1 MICYTKK
8 KLHFEF
14 SGYTTSWIY
23 IAKLSMDKS
32 AILTQ
37 IQREYALGLNYV
49 RPVRI
54 RYRDRIM
61 KWNPQATKS
70 AKIININMIGN
81 YIDTLI
87 ASFFTNGVKCKF
99 VSRTGWIWEE
109 EAQNLNA
116 VAEFDEREWA
126 TQQLKYQVEQDSLF
140 FGVGILNKTGFDHTT
155 KTNTWRAINPLS
167 WIPDPLPTQT
177 GQFDWKNY
185 RFHGFCML
193 TNIHDIKGLYDK
205 DAIDRWFAKQYNTED
220 ELTREAYSNKAGTW
234 PIIVDEI
241 EDNFALDIYTHY
253 TIIDWKK
260 WKFVTSPDM
269 SEIFYSEK
277 LQPVTKEEKLDETL
291 IPRPVLLNY
300 YDPVRWNPFGTSI
313 CDKVEDKQN
322 AKSILANLS
331 LMKAKREALGWDFL
345 VNSRL
350 IKNKEELQKKTF
362 DQRYLFIDENEIGT
376 QPIQNAMYELPQ
388 SQIKTDV
395 WNMMSRLENEAKY
408 DSKIDSLQQW
418 IMPDKS
424 MTKAEAQQ
432 LQANANMQLS
442 IKNTIKQRFYREYY
456 FQRWRWYL
464 ENFKD
469 GEEKR
474 VLLNTDFEWTGTS
487 LSKDEFV
494 TKQMPYILVG
504 ATEDINAINEK
515 DKNTLMVLY
524 PIITNDPEVKPVNK
538 AIFKRLYLR
547 STGLKP
553 NTVNSIFSY
562 TAQERI
568 AKSYVDMVNL
578 GVEPKSLFKRT
589 DLDYY
594 TMWLY
599 MQKAENWELK
609 DKILDKLNNLL
620 LEMWEA
626 QPIAMNNEM
635 ANSAA
640 NIMMSQWQPSK
651 EELITRDKVNLDP
664 NMM

>member
-1 MICYTKK
+1 
-8 KLHFEF
+8 
-14 SGYTTSWIY
+14 
-23 IAKLSMDKS
+23 MDKS

-61 KWNPQATKS
+61 KWNPQSKNWG
-70 AKIININMIGN
+70 KIININMVAN

-99 VSRTGWIWEE
+99 ISRNWWIGEE
-109 EAQNLNA
+109 EAANLNS
-116 VAEFDEREWA
+116 VAEFDEREWS

-140 FGVGILNKTGFDHTT
+140 FGVGILNKTWFD
-155 KTNTWRAINPLS
+155 KDQLVNTWRAINPLS

-177 GQFDWKNY
+177 WQFDGKNY

-193 TNIHDIKGLYDK
+193 TNVHDIKNLYDK
-205 DAIDRWFAKQYNTED
+205 NALNRWFAKQYNME
-220 ELTREAYSNKAGTW
+220 ENLNRLAYQNKAWTW
-234 PIIVDEI
+234 PIMVDEI

-253 TIIDWKK
+253 TIVDGKK
-260 WKFVTSPDM
+260 RKFVTSPDI
-269 SEIFYSEK
+269 SEIFYQEELK
-277 LQPVTKEEKLDETL
+277 PVTKEEKLNPL
-291 IPRPVLLNY
+291 LVPWPIMLNY
-300 YDPVRWNPFGTSI
+300 YDPVRGNPFGTSI

-331 LMKAKREALGWDFL
+331 LMKAKREATWGDFL

-350 IKNKEELQKKTF
+350 IKNKEELQKKSF
-362 DQRYLFIDENEIGT
+362 DVRYLFIDENEIGT

-395 WNMMSRLENEAKY
+395 WNMMSWLDNESKY
-408 DSKIDSLQQW
+408 DSKVDSLQQW

-432 LQANANMQLS
+432 IQANANMQLS
-442 IKNTIKQRFYREYY
+442 VKNTIKQWFYRDYY

-464 ENFKD
+464 ENFPEWK
-469 GEEKR
+469 EKR
-474 VLLNTDFEWTGTS
+474 VLLNPDFEWTWKS
-487 LSKDEFV
+487 LEKDQFI
-494 TKQMPYILVG
+494 TKQMPYIMVG

-515 DKNTLMVLY
+515 DKNTLSLLY
-524 PIITNDPEVKPVNK
+524 PIITNDPEIKPVNK

-553 NTVNSIFSY
+553 NTINSIFDYSP
-562 TAQERI
+562 QERI
-568 AKSYVDMVNL
+568 AMWYLAMVNL
-578 GVEPKSLFKRT
+578 GEEPKSLFKRT
-589 DLDYY
+589 DIDFY
-594 TMWLY
+594 TVRLY
-599 MQKAENWELK
+599 MQKAEESDLK
-609 DKILDKLNNLL
+609 NKILQKLQGLL
-620 LEMWEA
+620 LELWES
-626 QPIAMNNEM
+626 PTMPSMGNEM

-640 NIMMSQWQPSK
+640 NMMMAQWMPSK
-651 EELITRDKVNLDP
+651 DELITRDTVNL
-664 NMM
+664 NSNIA

>member
-1 MICYTKK
+1 MNK
-8 KLHFEF
+8 
-14 SGYTTSWIY
+14 
-23 IAKLSMDKS
+23 DRV
-32 AILTQ
+32 LTQ

-49 RPVRI
+49 RPARI

-61 KWNPQATKS
+61 KWNPQAKNWG
-70 AKIININMIGN
+70 KIININMVGN

-87 ASFFTNGVKCKF
+87 ASFFTNWPKCKF
-99 VSRTGWIWEE
+99 ISRNGWIGEE
-109 EAQNLNA
+109 EAQNLNS

-126 TQQLKYQVEQDSLF
+126 TQQIKYQVEQDSLF
-140 FGVGILNKTGFDHTT
+140 FGVGILNKTWFD
-155 KTNTWRAINPLS
+155 KNQLVNTWRAINPLS

-177 GQFDWKNY
+177 WQFDWKNY

-193 TNIHDIKGLYDK
+193 TNIHDIKHIYDK
-205 DAIDRWFAKQYNTED
+205 DAINRWFAKQYNMED
-220 ELTREAYSNKAGTW
+220 ELTREAYSNKAWTW

-253 TIIDWKK
+253 TIVDGRK
-260 WKFVTSPDM
+260 WKFVCSPDIT
-269 SEIFYSEK
+269 EIFYQEELK
-277 LQPVTKEEKLDETL
+277 PVTKEEKLDPTL
-291 IPRPVLLNY
+291 IPRPILLNY

-331 LMKAKREALGWDFL
+331 LMKAKREATGGDFL

-395 WNMMSRLENEAKY
+395 WNMMSWLENEAKY

-418 IMPDKS
+418 LLPDKS

-442 IKNTIKQRFYREYY
+442 IKNTIKQRFYRDYY

-464 ENFKD
+464 ENFPEWSK
-469 GEEKR
+469 KR
-474 VLLNTDFEWTGTS
+474 VLLNPDFEWTGKE
-487 LSKDEFV
+487 LEKDQFL
-494 TKQMPYILVG
+494 TKQMPYIMVG

-515 DKNTLMVLY
+515 DKNNLMALY
-524 PIITNDPEVKPVNK
+524 PIITNDPEIKPVNK
-538 AIFKRLYLR
+538 SIFKRLYLR
-547 STGLKP
+547 ATWLKP
-553 NTVNSIFSY
+553 NTVNSIFDY
-562 TAQERI
+562 TPQERI
-568 AKSYVDMVNL
+568 AMDYLAMVNL
-578 GVEPKSLFKRT
+578 GEEPKSLFKRT
-589 DLDYY
+589 DVDFY
-594 TMWLY
+594 TVRLY
-599 MQKAENWELK
+599 MQKAEDSDLK
-609 DKILDKLNNLL
+609 EKILQKLQGLL
-620 LEMWEA
+620 LELGEWMP
-626 QPIAMNNEM
+626 QVSMNNEM

-640 NIMMSQWQPSK
+640 NIMMAQATPQK
-651 EELITRDKVNLDP
+651 DELITRDTVNLTS
-664 NMM
+664 NIA

>member
-1 MICYTKK
+1 
-8 KLHFEF
+8 
-14 SGYTTSWIY
+14 
-23 IAKLSMDKS
+23 MDKS
-32 AILTQ
+32 AVLVQ

-49 RPVRI
+49 RPMRI

-61 KWNPQATKS
+61 KRNPQAKNGG
-70 AKIININMIGN
+70 KIININMVWN

-99 VSRTGWIWEE
+99 ISRNWWIGEE

-126 TQQLKYQVEQDSLF
+126 MQQLKYQIEQDSLF
-140 FGVGILNKTGFDHTT
+140 FGVGILNKTGFDENTLC
-155 KTNTWRAINPLS
+155 NTWRAINPLS

-177 GQFDWKNY
+177 GQFDGRNY

-193 TNIHDIKGLYDK
+193 TNIHDIKHIYDK
-205 DAIDRWFAKQYNTED
+205 DAINRWFSKQYNMED

-234 PIIVDEI
+234 PILVDEI

-253 TIIDWKK
+253 TIVDGRK
-260 WKFVTSPDM
+260 WKFVCSPDM
-269 SEIFYSEK
+269 SEIFYQEELK
-277 LQPVTKEEKLDETL
+277 PVTKEEKLDPTL
-291 IPRPVLLNY
+291 IPRPIMLNY
-300 YDPVRWNPFGTSI
+300 YDPVRGNPFGTSI

-331 LMKAKREALGWDFL
+331 LMKAKREATGWDFL

-432 LQANANMQLS
+432 IQANANMQLS
-442 IKNTIKQRFYREYY
+442 VKNTIKQWFYREYY

-464 ENFKD
+464 ENFPESK
-469 GEEKR
+469 KKW
-474 VLLNTDFEWTGTS
+474 VLLNADFEWTGTT
-487 LSKDEFV
+487 LEKDQFV
-494 TKQMPYILVG
+494 TKQMPYIMVW
-504 ATEDINAINEK
+504 ASEDISAMREK
-515 DKNTLMVLY
+515 DKNTLMMLY
-524 PIITNDPEVKPVNK
+524 PMIINDPEIKPVNK

-547 STGLKP
+547 ATGLKP

-562 TAQERI
+562 TPDERV
-568 AKSYVDMVNL
+568 AKNYVDMVNL
-578 GVEPKSLFKRT
+578 GVKPESLFKRT
-589 DLDYY
+589 DIDFY
-594 TMWLY
+594 TVWLY
-599 MQKAENWELK
+599 MQKAEDGDLKEEL
-609 DKILDKLNNLL
+609 LEKLSNLL
-620 LEMWEA
+620 LELWEA
-626 QPIAMNNEM
+626 QPVMMWQNEM

-640 NIMMSQWQPSK
+640 NIMMAQGTPSK
-651 EELITRDKVNLDP
+651 EELITRDTVNLDS
-664 NMM
+664 NIA

>member
-1 MICYTKK
+1 MNLY
-8 KLHFEF
+8 
-14 SGYTTSWIY
+14 Y
-23 IAKLSMDKS
+23 KLSMDKS

-37 IQREYALGLNYV
+37 IQREYNLWLNYV
-49 RPVRI
+49 RPARI

-61 KWNPQATKS
+61 KRNPQAKNWG
-70 AKIININMIGN
+70 KIININMVGN

-99 VSRTGWIWEE
+99 ISRNGWIGEE

-126 TQQLKYQVEQDSLF
+126 MQQLKYQVEQDSLF
-140 FGVGILNKTGFDHTT
+140 FGVGILNKTWFDHNTL
-155 KTNTWRAINPLS
+155 TNTWRAINPLS

-177 GQFDWKNY
+177 GQFDGKNY

-193 TNIHDIKGLYDK
+193 TNIHDVKNLYDK
-205 DAIDRWFAKQYNTED
+205 VAIDRWFAKMYNVED
-220 ELTREAYSNKAGTW
+220 TLTREAYQNKAWTW
-234 PIIVDEI
+234 PIVVDEI

-253 TIIDWKK
+253 TIVDGKK
-260 WKFVTSPDM
+260 WKFVCSPDI
-269 SEIFYSEK
+269 SEIFYMEK
-277 LQPVTKEEKLDETL
+277 LEPVTKEEKLDETL

-300 YDPVRWNPFGTSI
+300 YDPVRGNPFGTSI

-331 LMKAKREALGWDFL
+331 LMKAKREATWWDFL

-395 WNMMSRLENEAKY
+395 WNMMSWLENEAKY
-408 DSKIDSLQQW
+408 DSKVDSLQQW

-442 IKNTIKQRFYREYY
+442 IKNTIKQWFYRDYY

-469 GEEKR
+469 GEKKR
-474 VLLNTDFEWTGTS
+474 VLLNADFEWTWQT
-487 LSKDEFV
+487 LEKDQFI
-494 TKQMPYILVG
+494 TKQMPYIMVW

-515 DKNTLMVLY
+515 DKNTLMMLY
-524 PIITNDPEVKPVNK
+524 PIITNDPEIKPVNK

-547 STGLKP
+547 ATWLKP
-553 NTVNSIFSY
+553 NTINSIFAY
-562 TAQERI
+562 TPEERQ
-568 AKSYVDMVNL
+568 AMSYVDMVNL
-578 GVEPKSLFKRT
+578 WVKPKSLFKRT
-589 DLDYY
+589 DIDFY
-594 TMWLY
+594 TVRLY
-599 MQKAENWELK
+599 MQKAEDSDLK
-609 DKILDKLNNLL
+609 AEILEKLKWLL
-620 LEMWEA
+620 LELGESPTMPMWW
-626 QPIAMNNEM
+626 NEM

-640 NIMMSQWQPSK
+640 NIMMSQAAPSK
-651 EELITRDKVNLDP
+651 DELITRDSVNL
-664 NMM
+664 NSNIW

>member
-1 MICYTKK
+1 
-8 KLHFEF
+8 
-14 SGYTTSWIY
+14 
-23 IAKLSMDKS
+23 MDKS

-37 IQREYALGLNYV
+37 IQREYALWLNYV

-61 KWNPQATKS
+61 KRNPQAKNWG
-70 AKIININMIGN
+70 KIININMVWN

-87 ASFFTNGVKCKF
+87 ASFFTNWVKCKF
-99 VSRTGWIWEE
+99 ISRQGWIGEE

-116 VAEFDEREWA
+116 VAEFDEREGA

-140 FGVGILNKTGFDHTT
+140 FGVGILNKTGFDHNTL
-155 KTNTWRAINPLS
+155 TNTWRCVNPLS

-177 GQFDWKNY
+177 GQFDGKNY

-193 TNIHDIKGLYDK
+193 TNIHDVKDLYDK
-205 DAIDRWFAKQYNTED
+205 DAIDRWFAKQYNMENN
-220 ELTREAYSNKAGTW
+220 LNRLAYQNKAGTW
-234 PIIVDEI
+234 PIVVDQI
-241 EDNFALDIYTHY
+241 EDNFALDIYVHY
-253 TIIDWKK
+253 TIVDGKK
-260 WKFVTSPDM
+260 RKFVTSADL
-269 SEIFYSEK
+269 SEIFYQEK
-277 LQPVTKEEKLDETL
+277 LKPVTKEEKLDETL

-331 LMKAKREALGWDFL
+331 LMKAKREATGGDFL

-395 WNMMSRLENEAKY
+395 WNMMSWLENEAKY
-408 DSKIDSLQQW
+408 DSKIDSLQQG
-418 IMPDKS
+418 ILPDKS

-432 LQANANMQLS
+432 IQANANMQLS
-442 IKNTIKQRFYREYY
+442 VKNTIKQRFYRDYY
-456 FQRWRWYL
+456 FQRWRGYL

-469 GEEKR
+469 GEKKR
-474 VLLNTDFEWTGTS
+474 VLLNADFERTGVT
-487 LSKDEFV
+487 LEKDEFI
-494 TKQMPYILVG
+494 TKQMPYIMVG

-515 DKNTLMVLY
+515 DKNTLMMLY
-524 PIITNDPEVKPVNK
+524 PIITNDPEIKPVNK

-547 STGLKP
+547 ATWLKP
-553 NTVNSIFSY
+553 NTINSIFDY
-562 TAQERI
+562 TPAERQ
-568 AKSYVDMVNL
+568 AKNFVDMVNL
-578 GVEPKSLFKRT
+578 GVKPTSLFKRT
-589 DLDYY
+589 DLDFY
-594 TMWLY
+594 TVRLY
-599 MQKAENWELK
+599 MQKAEDGDLK
-609 DKILDKLNNLL
+609 SEILEKLSWLL
-620 LEMWEA
+620 LELWEG
-626 QPIAMNNEM
+626 QPTMPGQNEM

-640 NIMMSQWQPSK
+640 NMMMAQAQPSK
-651 EELITRDKVNLDP
+651 DELITRDSVNL
-664 NMM
+664 NSNIQ

>member
-1 MICYTKK
+1 MNLY
-8 KLHFEF
+8 
-14 SGYTTSWIY
+14 Y
-23 IAKLSMDKS
+23 ILSMDKS

-37 IQREYALGLNYV
+37 IQREYALWLNYV
-49 RPVRI
+49 RPARI

-61 KWNPQATKS
+61 KRNPQSKNWG
-70 AKIININMIGN
+70 KIININMVWN
-81 YIDTLI
+81 YMDTLI
-87 ASFFTNGVKCKF
+87 ASFFTNWPKCKF
-99 VSRTGWIWEE
+99 ISRNGWVWEE

-126 TQQLKYQVEQDSLF
+126 MQQLKYQVEQDSLF
-140 FGVGILNKTGFDHTT
+140 FGVGILNKTWFDHNTLC
-155 KTNTWRAINPLS
+155 NTWRAINPLS

-177 GQFDWKNY
+177 WQFDGKNY
-185 RFHGFCML
+185 RFHWFCML
-193 TNIHDIKGLYDK
+193 TNIHDVKNLYDK
-205 DAIDRWFAKQYNTED
+205 DAINRWFAKQYNMED
-220 ELTREAYSNKAGTW
+220 ELTREAYQNKAGTW

-253 TIIDWKK
+253 TIVDWKK
-260 WKFVTSPDM
+260 WKFVCSPDIT
-269 SEIFYSEK
+269 EIFYQEK

-331 LMKAKREALGWDFL
+331 LMKAKREATGWDFL

-395 WNMMSRLENEAKY
+395 WNMMSWLENEAKY

-432 LQANANMQLS
+432 IQANANMQLS
-442 IKNTIKQRFYREYY
+442 VKNTIKQRFYRDYY

-469 GEEKR
+469 GEKKW
-474 VLLNTDFEWTGTS
+474 VLLNADFEWTWVT
-487 LSKDEFV
+487 LEKDQFV
-494 TKQMPYILVG
+494 TKQMPYIMVR
-504 ATEDINAINEK
+504 ASEDINAIKEK
-515 DKNTLMVLY
+515 DKNTLMMLY
-524 PIITNDPEVKPVNK
+524 PIITNDPEIKPVNK

-547 STGLKP
+547 ATWLKP
-553 NTVNSIFSY
+553 NTVNSILDY
-562 TAQERI
+562 TPQERQ
-568 AKSYVDMVNL
+568 AMSYVDMVNL
-578 GVEPKSLFKRT
+578 WVKPKSLFKRT
-589 DLDYY
+589 DIDFY
-594 TMWLY
+594 TVRLY
-599 MQKAENWELK
+599 MQKAEDSDLK
-609 DKILDKLNNLL
+609 AEILEKLKWLL
-620 LEMWEA
+620 LELWESPTMPMWW
-626 QPIAMNNEM
+626 NEM

-640 NIMMSQWQPSK
+640 NIMMSQAAPSK
-651 EELITRDKVNLDP
+651 DELITRDTVNLDS
-664 NMM
+664 NMQ

>member
-1 MICYTKK
+1 MICCIKN
-8 KLHFEF
+8 
-14 SGYTTSWIY
+14 SWFWNFLNILQVDLY
-23 IAKLSMDKS
+23 YKLSMDKS
-32 AILTQ
+32 SILVQ
-37 IQREYALGLNYV
+37 IQREYNLWLNYV

-61 KWNPQATKS
+61 KRNPQHAKS

-87 ASFFTNGVKCKF
+87 ASYFSNWPKCKF
-99 VSRTGWIWEE
+99 ISRTGWIWEE

-116 VAEFDEREWA
+116 VAEFDEREGA
-126 TQQLKYQVEQDSLF
+126 IQQLKYQVEQDSLF
-140 FGVGILNKTGFDHTT
+140 FGVWILNKTGFDHTT
-155 KTNTWRAINPLS
+155 KCNTWRAINPLS

-193 TNIHDIKGLYDK
+193 TNIHDVKNLYDK
-205 DAIDRWFAKQYNTED
+205 DAINRWFAKQYNMED
-220 ELTREAYSNKAGTW
+220 ELTREAYSNKAWTW

-260 WKFVTSPDM
+260 WKFVCSPDI

-277 LQPVTKEEKLDETL
+277 LKPVTKEEKLDETL
-291 IPRPVLLNY
+291 IPRPVLLDY

-331 LMKAKREALGWDFL
+331 LMKAKREATGWDFL

-362 DQRYLFIDENEIGT
+362 DQRYLFIDENEIWT

-395 WNMMSRLENEAKY
+395 WNMMSWLENEAKY
-408 DSKIDSLQQW
+408 DSKIDSLQQGL
-418 IMPDKS
+418 MPDKS

-442 IKNTIKQRFYREYY
+442 VKNTIKQWFYKDYY
-456 FQRWRWYL
+456 FQRWRGYL

-469 GEEKR
+469 WEEKW
-474 VLLNTDFEWTGTS
+474 VLLNADFEWTGQT
-487 LSKDEFV
+487 LTKDQFI
-494 TKQMPYILVG
+494 TKQMPYVLVW
-504 ATEDINAINEK
+504 ATEDINALNEK
-515 DKNTLMVLY
+515 DKNTLMMLY
-524 PIITNDPEVKPVNK
+524 PIITNDPEIKPVNK

-547 STGLKP
+547 ATGLKP
-553 NTVNSIFSY
+553 NTINSIFAY
-562 TAQERI
+562 TPQERI

-578 GVEPKSLFKRT
+578 GVKPTSLFKRT
-589 DLDYY
+589 DLDFY

-599 MQKAENWELK
+599 MQKAEDWDLK
-609 DKILDKLNNLL
+609 DELLEKLNWLL
-620 LEMWEA
+620 LEMWESTMM
-626 QPIAMNNEM
+626 PGMNNEM

-640 NIMMSQWQPSK
+640 NIMMSQAQPNK
-651 EELITRDKVNLDP
+651 EELITRDTVNLDS
-664 NMM
+664 NIA

>member
-1 MICYTKK
+1 
-8 KLHFEF
+8 
-14 SGYTTSWIY
+14 
-23 IAKLSMDKS
+23 MDKS

-70 AKIININMIGN
+70 AKIININMIWN

-87 ASFFTNGVKCKF
+87 ASFFTNWVKCKF
-99 VSRTGWIWEE
+99 ISRNWWVWEE

-140 FGVGILNKTGFDHTT
+140 FGVWILNKTWFDHVT

-177 GQFDWKNY
+177 WQFDWKNY

-193 TNIHDIKGLYDK
+193 TNIHDVKDKYDK
-205 DAIDRWFAKQYNTED
+205 DAINRWFAKQYNMED
-220 ELTREAYSNKAGTW
+220 TLTREAYQNKAGTW

-260 WKFVTSPDM
+260 WKFVLSADM
-269 SEIFYSEK
+269 TEIFYQEK
-277 LQPVTKEEKLDETL
+277 LKPVTKEEKLDESL
-291 IPRPVLLNY
+291 IPRPIMLNY

-331 LMKAKREALGWDFL
+331 LMKAKREATWWDFL

-350 IKNKEELQKKTF
+350 IKNKEELQKKTR

-388 SQIKTDV
+388 SQIKADV
-395 WNMMSRLENEAKY
+395 WNMMSWLDNEAKY

-424 MTKAEAQQ
+424 MTKAESQQ
-432 LQANANMQLS
+432 IQANANMQLS
-442 IKNTIKQRFYREYY
+442 VKNTVKQRFYRDYY

-464 ENFKD
+464 ENFRD
-469 GEEKR
+469 SEEKW
-474 VLLNTDFEWTGTS
+474 VLLNADFAWTGKS
-487 LSKDEFV
+487 LSRDQFV
-494 TKQMPYILVG
+494 TKQMPYIMVW
-504 ATEDINAINEK
+504 ATEDINAISEK
-515 DKNTLMVLY
+515 DKNNLMMLY
-524 PIITNDPEVKPVNK
+524 PIITNDPEIKPVNK

-547 STGLKP
+547 AVWLKP
-553 NTVNSIFSY
+553 NTINSIFDY
-562 TAQERI
+562 TPQEKL
-568 AKSYVDMVNL
+568 AMDYVWMVNMNYK
-578 GVEPKSLFKRT
+578 PTSLFKRT
-589 DLDYY
+589 DIDYY
-594 TMWLY
+594 TVRLY
-599 MQKAENWELK
+599 MQKAEDGELK
-609 DKILDKLNNLL
+609 EEIIQKLQGLL
-620 LEMWEA
+620 LELWEQPTMQMWW
-626 QPIAMNNEM
+626 NEM

-640 NIMMSQWQPSK
+640 NIMMAQSAPSK
-651 EELITRDKVNLDP
+651 DELITRDTVNL
-664 NMM
+664 NSNQM

>member
-1 MICYTKK
+1 MKFQNILPTRNLYQ
-8 KLHFEF
+8 
-14 SGYTTSWIY
+14 
-23 IAKLSMDKS
+23 KLSMDKS
-32 AILTQ
+32 AILVQ

-70 AKIININMIGN
+70 AKIININMIWN

-87 ASFFTNGVKCKF
+87 ASFFTNWVKCKF
-99 VSRTGWIWEE
+99 ISRQGWIWEE
-109 EAQNLNA
+109 EAQNLNS

-140 FGVGILNKTGFDHTT
+140 FGVGILNKTWFDHTT
-155 KTNTWRAINPLS
+155 KSNTWRAINPLS

-177 GQFDWKNY
+177 WQFDWKNY
-185 RFHGFCML
+185 RFHWFCML
-193 TNIHDIKGLYDK
+193 TNIHDVKDKYDK
-205 DAIDRWFAKQYNTED
+205 DAINRWFAKQYNMED
-220 ELTREAYSNKAGTW
+220 TLTREAYQNKAWTW
-234 PIIVDEI
+234 PIVVDEI

-253 TIIDWKK
+253 TIVDWRK
-260 WKFVTSPDM
+260 WKFVLSADM
-269 SEIFYSEK
+269 SEIFYKEE
-277 LQPVTKEEKLDETL
+277 LPAVTKEEKLDPTL
-291 IPRPVLLNY
+291 IPRPIMLNY

-322 AKSILANLS
+322 SKSILANLS
-331 LMKAKREALGWDFL
+331 LMKAKREATGGDFL

-395 WNMMSRLENEAKY
+395 WNMMSWLENEAKY

-432 LQANANMQLS
+432 IQANANMQLS
-442 IKNTIKQRFYREYY
+442 VKNTIKQRFYRDYY
-456 FQRWRWYL
+456 FQRWRGYL

-474 VLLNTDFEWTGTS
+474 VLLNADFMWSGKTLTR
-487 LSKDEFV
+487 DQFV
-494 TKQMPYILVG
+494 TKQMPYILVW
-504 ATEDINAINEK
+504 ASEDINAINEK
-515 DKNTLMVLY
+515 DKNNLMMLY
-524 PIITNDPEVKPVNK
+524 PIITNDPEIKPVNK

-547 STGLKP
+547 ATWLKP
-553 NTVNSIFSY
+553 NTVNSIFDY
-562 TAQERI
+562 TPQERL
-568 AKSYVDMVNL
+568 AMSYVDMVNL
-578 GVEPKSLFKRT
+578 GEKPKSLFKRT
-589 DLDYY
+589 DIDFY
-594 TMWLY
+594 TVRLY
-599 MQKAENWELK
+599 MQKAEDGDLK
-609 DKILDKLNNLL
+609 DEILQKLNGLL
-620 LEMWEA
+620 LELWE
-626 QPIAMNNEM
+626 QPQMPWMNEM

-640 NIMMSQWQPSK
+640 NMMMAQWQPSK
-651 EELITRDKVNLDP
+651 DELITRDTVNL
-664 NMM
+664 NSNIA

>member
-1 MICYTKK
+1 
-8 KLHFEF
+8 
-14 SGYTTSWIY
+14 
-23 IAKLSMDKS
+23 MDKS

-37 IQREYALGLNYV
+37 IQREYALWLNYV

-177 GQFDWKNY
+177 GQFDWRNY

-220 ELTREAYSNKAGTW
+220 ELTREAYSNKAWTW

-291 IPRPVLLNY
+291 IPRPIMLNY

-331 LMKAKREALGWDFL
+331 LMKAKREATGWDFL

-395 WNMMSRLENEAKY
+395 WNMMSWLENEAKY

-474 VLLNTDFEWTGTS
+474 VLLNTDFEWTGAS

-504 ATEDINAINEK
+504 ATEDINAMNEK

-524 PIITNDPEVKPVNK
+524 PIITNDPEIKPVNK

-599 MQKAENWELK
+599 MQKAEDWELK
-609 DKILDKLNNLL
+609 DKLLDKLNNLL

-626 QPIAMNNEM
+626 QPMAMNSEM

-664 NMM
+664 NIA

>member
-1 MICYTKK
+1 
-8 KLHFEF
+8 
-14 SGYTTSWIY
+14 
-23 IAKLSMDKS
+23 MDKS
-32 AILTQ
+32 SILVQ
-37 IQREYALGLNYV
+37 IQREYNLGLNYV

-61 KWNPQATKS
+61 KWNSQAPKSTKV
-70 AKIININMIGN
+70 ININMIGN

-87 ASFFTNGVKCKF
+87 ASFFTNWVKCKF
-99 VSRTGWIWEE
+99 ISRTGWIGEE

-126 TQQLKYQVEQDSLF
+126 IQQLKYQVEQDSLF

-193 TNIHDIKGLYDK
+193 TNIHDVKNIYDK
-205 DAIDRWFAKQYNTED
+205 DAINRWFAKMYNMED

-234 PIIVDEI
+234 PILVDEI
-241 EDNFALDIYTHY
+241 EDNFAMDIYTHY

-418 IMPDKS
+418 LMPDKS

-456 FQRWRWYL
+456 FQRWRGYL

-469 GEEKR
+469 WEEKW
-474 VLLNTDFEWTGTS
+474 VLLNADFERTGQT
-487 LSKDEFV
+487 LSKDQFV

-504 ATEDINAINEK
+504 ATEDVNALNEK
-515 DKNTLMVLY
+515 DKNTLMMLY
-524 PIITNDPEVKPVNK
+524 PIITNDPEIKPVNK

-547 STGLKP
+547 ATGLKP
-553 NTVNSIFSY
+553 NTVNSIFDY
-562 TAQERI
+562 TPQERI
-568 AKSYVDMVNL
+568 AKNYVDMVNL
-578 GVEPKSLFKRT
+578 GVKPTSLFKRT
-589 DLDYY
+589 DLDFY
-594 TMWLY
+594 TVWLY
-599 MQKAENWELK
+599 MQKAEDGDLK
-609 DKILDKLNNLL
+609 SEILEKLSWLL
-620 LEMWEA
+620 LELGE
-626 QPIAMNNEM
+626 QPTMPMNNEM

-651 EELITRDKVNLDP
+651 DELITRDTVTLDP
-664 NMM
+664 NIA

>member
-1 MICYTKK
+1 
-8 KLHFEF
+8 
-14 SGYTTSWIY
+14 
-23 IAKLSMDKS
+23 MDKS
-32 AILTQ
+32 SIITQ
-37 IQREYALGLNYV
+37 IQREYALWLNYV

-61 KWNPQATKS
+61 KRNPQNVKS
-70 AKIININMIGN
+70 AKVININMIGN

-87 ASFFTNGVKCKF
+87 ASFFTNWVKCKF
-99 VSRTGWIWEE
+99 ISRQWWIGEE
-109 EAQNLNA
+109 EAANLNA

-140 FGVGILNKTGFDHTT
+140 FGVWILNKTGFDHVT

-177 GQFDWKNY
+177 WQFDWKNY

-193 TNIHDIKGLYDK
+193 TNIHDVKDKYDK
-205 DAIDRWFAKQYNTED
+205 EAINRWFAKQYNMED
-220 ELTREAYSNKAGTW
+220 NLTREAYSNKAGTW
-234 PIIVDEI
+234 PILVDEI
-241 EDNFALDIYTHY
+241 EDNFALDIYVHY

-260 WKFVTSPDM
+260 WKFVLSADM
-269 SEIFYSEK
+269 TEIFYQEK
-277 LQPVTKEEKLDETL
+277 LKPVTKEEKLDESL
-291 IPRPVLLNY
+291 IPRPIMLNY
-300 YDPVRWNPFGTSI
+300 YDPTRWNPFGTSL
-313 CDKVEDKQN
+313 CDKIEDKQN

-331 LMKAKREALGWDFL
+331 LMKAKREATGWDFL

-395 WNMMSRLENEAKY
+395 WNMMSWLENEAKY

-432 LQANANMQLS
+432 IQANANMQLS
-442 IKNTIKQRFYREYY
+442 IKNTIKQWFYRDYY

-469 GEEKR
+469 WEEKR
-474 VLLNTDFEWTGTS
+474 VLLNADFEWTGQT
-487 LSKDEFV
+487 LSKDQFV
-494 TKQMPYILVG
+494 TKQMPYIMVW
-504 ATEDINAINEK
+504 ASEDISAMNEQQ
-515 DKNTLMVLY
+515 KNTLMMLY
-524 PIITNDPEVKPVNK
+524 PIITNDPEIKSVNK

-547 STGLKP
+547 ATWLKP
-553 NTVNSIFSY
+553 NTINSIFAY
-562 TAQERI
+562 TPDERI

-589 DLDYY
+589 DIDFY
-594 TMWLY
+594 TVWLY
-599 MQKAENWELK
+599 MQKAEDWDLK
-609 DKILDKLNNLL
+609 DKLLQKLSWLL
-620 LEMWEA
+620 LEMWVTA
-626 QPIAMNNEM
+626 QMPMQNEM

-640 NIMMSQWQPSK
+640 NIMMSQAQPSK
-651 EELITRDKVNLDP
+651 DELITRDTVTLDP
-664 NMM
+664 NIV

>member
-1 MICYTKK
+1 MNLY
-8 KLHFEF
+8 
-14 SGYTTSWIY
+14 Y
-23 IAKLSMDKS
+23 KLSMDKS

-37 IQREYALGLNYV
+37 IQREYNLWLNYV
-49 RPVRI
+49 RPARI

-61 KWNPQATKS
+61 KRNPQAKNWG
-70 AKIININMIGN
+70 KIININMVGN

-99 VSRTGWIWEE
+99 ISRNGWIGEE

-126 TQQLKYQVEQDSLF
+126 MQQLKYQVEQDSLF
-140 FGVGILNKTGFDHTT
+140 FGVGILNKTWFDHNTLC
-155 KTNTWRAINPLS
+155 NTWRAINPLS

-177 GQFDWKNY
+177 GQFDGRNY
-185 RFHGFCML
+185 RFHWFCML
-193 TNIHDIKGLYDK
+193 TNIHDVKNLYDK
-205 DAIDRWFAKQYNTED
+205 VAIDRWFAKMYNVED
-220 ELTREAYSNKAGTW
+220 TLTREAYQNKAWTW
-234 PIIVDEI
+234 PIVVDEI

-253 TIIDWKK
+253 TIVDGKK
-260 WKFVTSPDM
+260 WKFVCSPDI
-269 SEIFYSEK
+269 SEIFYMEK
-277 LQPVTKEEKLDETL
+277 LEPVTKEEKLDETL

-331 LMKAKREALGWDFL
+331 LMKAKREATGWDFL

-395 WNMMSRLENEAKY
+395 WNMMNWLENEAKY
-408 DSKIDSLQQW
+408 DSKVDSLQQW

-442 IKNTIKQRFYREYY
+442 IKNTIKQWFYREYY

-464 ENFKD
+464 ENLK
-469 GEEKR
+469 ESEKKR
-474 VLLNTDFEWTGTS
+474 VLLNADFEWTGIT
-487 LSKDEFV
+487 LEKDQFI
-494 TKQMPYILVG
+494 TKQMPYIMVG
-504 ATEDINAINEK
+504 ASEDINAINEK
-515 DKNTLMVLY
+515 DKNTLMMLY
-524 PIITNDPEVKPVNK
+524 PIITNDPEIKPVNK

-547 STGLKP
+547 ATWLKP
-553 NTVNSIFSY
+553 NTVNAIFAY
-562 TAQERI
+562 TPEERQ
-568 AKSYVDMVNL
+568 AMSYVDMVNL
-578 GVEPKSLFKRT
+578 WVKPKSLFKRT
-589 DLDYY
+589 DLDFY
-594 TMWLY
+594 TVWLY
-599 MQKAENWELK
+599 MQKAEDSDLK
-609 DKILDKLNNLL
+609 AEILEKLKWLL
-620 LEMWEA
+620 LELWESPTMPMWW
-626 QPIAMNNEM
+626 QNEM

-640 NIMMSQWQPSK
+640 NIMMSQAAPSK
-651 EELITRDKVNLDP
+651 DELITRDTVNL
-664 NMM
+664 NSNIW

>member
-1 MICYTKK
+1 
-8 KLHFEF
+8 
-14 SGYTTSWIY
+14 
-23 IAKLSMDKS
+23 MDKS

-37 IQREYALGLNYV
+37 IQREYNLGLNYV
-49 RPVRI
+49 RPARI

-61 KWNPQATKS
+61 KWNPQSTKS
-70 AKIININMIGN
+70 VKVININMIWN

-87 ASFFTNGVKCKF
+87 ASFFTNWPKCKF
-99 VSRTGWIWEE
+99 ISRQWWIWEE
-109 EAQNLNA
+109 EAQNLNS

-140 FGVGILNKTGFDHTT
+140 FGVGILNKTWFDHVT
-155 KTNTWRAINPLS
+155 KTNTWRCINPLS

-177 GQFDWKNY
+177 WQFDGKNY

-193 TNIHDIKGLYDK
+193 TNIHDVKNIYDK
-205 DAIDRWFAKQYNTED
+205 AAINRWFAKQYNTEN
-220 ELTREAYSNKAGTW
+220 ELTREAYQNKAGTW

-253 TIIDWKK
+253 TIIDGKK

-277 LQPVTKEEKLDETL
+277 LKPVTKEEKLDETL
-291 IPRPVLLNY
+291 IPRPIMLDY

-331 LMKAKREALGWDFL
+331 LLKAKREATWWDFL

-362 DQRYLFIDENEIGT
+362 DQRLLFIDENEIGT

-395 WNMMSRLENEAKY
+395 WNMMSWLDNEAKY

-432 LQANANMQLS
+432 IQANANMQLS
-442 IKNTIKQRFYREYY
+442 VKSTIKQRFYRDYY
-456 FQRWRWYL
+456 FQRWRGYL

-469 GEEKR
+469 GEEKW
-474 VLLNTDFEWTGTS
+474 VLLNADFEWSGAS
-487 LSKDEFV
+487 LTKDQFI
-494 TKQMPYILVG
+494 TKQMPYIMVW
-504 ATEDINAINEK
+504 ASEDVNAMKEK
-515 DKNTLMVLY
+515 DKNTLMMLY
-524 PIITNDPEVKPVNK
+524 PIITNDPEIKPVNK

-547 STGLKP
+547 ATWLKP
-553 NTVNSIFSY
+553 NTVNSIFDY
-562 TAQERI
+562 TPQERI

-578 GVEPKSLFKRT
+578 GEKPRSLFKRT
-589 DLDYY
+589 DIDFY
-594 TMWLY
+594 TVRLY
-599 MQKAENWELK
+599 MQKAEDGDLK
-609 DKILDKLNNLL
+609 DEILQKLSWLL
-620 LEMWEA
+620 LELWEWP
-626 QPIAMNNEM
+626 QMPWMNEM

-640 NIMMSQWQPSK
+640 NMMMAQWQPSK
-651 EELITRDKVNLDP
+651 DELITRDTVNLQP
-664 NMM
+664 NQM

>member
-1 MICYTKK
+1 
-8 KLHFEF
+8 
-14 SGYTTSWIY
+14 
-23 IAKLSMDKS
+23 MDKS
-32 AILTQ
+32 SILVQ
-37 IQREYALGLNYV
+37 IQREYNLWLNYV

-61 KWNPQATKS
+61 KRNPQAPKS

-87 ASFFTNGVKCKF
+87 ASYFSNWPKCKF
-99 VSRTGWIWEE
+99 ISRQWWIWEE

-116 VAEFDEREWA
+116 VAEFDEREGA
-126 TQQLKYQVEQDSLF
+126 IQQLKYQIEQDSLF
-140 FGVGILNKTGFDHTT
+140 FGIWILNKTGFDHTT
-155 KTNTWRAINPLS
+155 KCNTWRAINPLS
-167 WIPDPLPTQT
+167 RIPDPLPTQT

-193 TNIHDIKGLYDK
+193 TNIHDVKNLYDK
-205 DAIDRWFAKQYNTED
+205 DAINRWFAKQYNMED
-220 ELTREAYSNKAGTW
+220 ELTREAYSNKAWTW

-260 WKFVTSPDM
+260 WKFVCSPDM

-277 LQPVTKEEKLDETL
+277 LKPVTKEEKLDETL
-291 IPRPVLLNY
+291 IPRPVLLDY

-331 LMKAKREALGWDFL
+331 LMKAKREATGWDFL

-395 WNMMSRLENEAKY
+395 WNMMSWLENEAKY
-408 DSKIDSLQQW
+408 DSKIDSLQQGL
-418 IMPDKS
+418 MPDKS

-442 IKNTIKQRFYREYY
+442 VKNTIKQWFYKDYY
-456 FQRWRWYL
+456 FQRWRGYL

-469 GEEKR
+469 WEEKW
-474 VLLNTDFEWTGTS
+474 VLLNADFEWTGQT
-487 LSKDEFV
+487 LTKDQFI
-494 TKQMPYILVG
+494 TKQMPYVLVW
-504 ATEDINAINEK
+504 AAEDINALNEK
-515 DKNTLMVLY
+515 DKNTLMMLY
-524 PIITNDPEVKPVNK
+524 PIITNDPEIKPVNK

-547 STGLKP
+547 ATGLKP
-553 NTVNSIFSY
+553 NTINSIFAY
-562 TAQERI
+562 TPQERI

-578 GVEPKSLFKRT
+578 GVKPTSLFKRT
-589 DLDYY
+589 DLDFY

-599 MQKAENWELK
+599 MQKAEDWDLKEEL
-609 DKILDKLNNLL
+609 LEKLNWLL
-620 LEMWEA
+620 LEMWESTMM
-626 QPIAMNNEM
+626 PGMNEM

-640 NIMMSQWQPSK
+640 NIMMSQAQPDK
-651 EELITRDKVNLDP
+651 EELITRDTVNLDS
-664 NMM
+664 NIA

>member
-1 MICYTKK
+1 MNLY
-8 KLHFEF
+8 
-14 SGYTTSWIY
+14 Y
-23 IAKLSMDKS
+23 KLSMDKS

-37 IQREYALGLNYV
+37 IQREYNLWLNYV
-49 RPVRI
+49 RPARI

-61 KWNPQATKS
+61 KRNPQAKNWG
-70 AKIININMIGN
+70 KIININMVGN

-99 VSRTGWIWEE
+99 ISRNGWIGEE

-116 VAEFDEREWA
+116 VAEFDEREGA
-126 TQQLKYQVEQDSLF
+126 MQQLKYQVEQDSLF
-140 FGVGILNKTGFDHTT
+140 FGVGILNKTWFDHNTL
-155 KTNTWRAINPLS
+155 TNTWRAINPLS

-177 GQFDWKNY
+177 GQFDGRNY

-193 TNIHDIKGLYDK
+193 TNIHDVKNLYDK
-205 DAIDRWFAKQYNTED
+205 VAIDRWFAKMYNVED
-220 ELTREAYSNKAGTW
+220 TLTREAYQNKAWTW
-234 PIIVDEI
+234 PIVVDEI

-253 TIIDWKK
+253 TIVDGKK
-260 WKFVTSPDM
+260 WKFVCSPDI
-269 SEIFYSEK
+269 SEIFYMEK
-277 LQPVTKEEKLDETL
+277 LEPVTKEEKLDETL

-300 YDPVRWNPFGTSI
+300 YDPVRGNPFGTSI

-331 LMKAKREALGWDFL
+331 LMKAKREATGWDFL

-395 WNMMSRLENEAKY
+395 WNMMNWLENEAKY
-408 DSKIDSLQQW
+408 DSKVDSLQQW

-442 IKNTIKQRFYREYY
+442 IKNTIKQWFYREYY

-464 ENFKD
+464 ENLK
-469 GEEKR
+469 ESEKKR
-474 VLLNTDFEWTGTS
+474 VLLNADFEWTGIT
-487 LSKDEFV
+487 LEKDQFI
-494 TKQMPYILVG
+494 TKQMPYIMVG
-504 ATEDINAINEK
+504 ASEDINAINEK
-515 DKNTLMVLY
+515 DKNTLMMLY
-524 PIITNDPEVKPVNK
+524 PIITNDPEIKPVNK

-547 STGLKP
+547 ATWLKP
-553 NTVNSIFSY
+553 NTVNAIFAY
-562 TAQERI
+562 TPEERQ
-568 AKSYVDMVNL
+568 AMSFVDMVNL
-578 GVEPKSLFKRT
+578 WVKPKSLFKRT
-589 DLDYY
+589 DLDFY
-594 TMWLY
+594 TVWLY
-599 MQKAENWELK
+599 MQKAEDSDLK
-609 DKILDKLNNLL
+609 AEILEKLKWLL
-620 LEMWEA
+620 LELWESPTMPMWW
-626 QPIAMNNEM
+626 QNEM

-640 NIMMSQWQPSK
+640 NIMMSQAAPSK
-651 EELITRDKVNLDP
+651 DELITRDTVNL
-664 NMM
+664 NSNIW

>member
-1 MICYTKK
+1 
-8 KLHFEF
+8 
-14 SGYTTSWIY
+14 
-23 IAKLSMDKS
+23 MDKS

-37 IQREYALGLNYV
+37 IQREYNLGLNYV
-49 RPVRI
+49 RPARI

-61 KWNPQATKS
+61 KWNPQSTKS
-70 AKIININMIGN
+70 VKVININMIWN

-87 ASFFTNGVKCKF
+87 ASFFTNWPKCKF
-99 VSRTGWIWEE
+99 ISRQWWIWEE
-109 EAQNLNA
+109 EAQNLNS

-140 FGVGILNKTGFDHTT
+140 FGVGILNKTWFDHIT
-155 KTNTWRAINPLS
+155 KTNTWRCINPLS

-177 GQFDWKNY
+177 WQFDGKNY

-193 TNIHDIKGLYDK
+193 TNIHDVKNIYDK
-205 DAIDRWFAKQYNTED
+205 AAINRWFAKQYNTEN
-220 ELTREAYSNKAGTW
+220 ELTREAYQNKAGTW
-234 PIIVDEI
+234 PIVVDEI

-253 TIIDWKK
+253 TIIDGKK

-277 LQPVTKEEKLDETL
+277 LKPVTKEEKLDETL
-291 IPRPVLLNY
+291 IPRPIMLDY

-331 LMKAKREALGWDFL
+331 LLKAKREATWWDFL

-362 DQRYLFIDENEIGT
+362 DQRLLFIDENEIGT

-395 WNMMSRLENEAKY
+395 WNMMSWLDNEAKY

-432 LQANANMQLS
+432 IQANANMQLS
-442 IKNTIKQRFYREYY
+442 VKSTIKQRFYRDYY

-469 GEEKR
+469 GEEKW
-474 VLLNTDFEWTGTS
+474 VLLNTDFEWSGAS
-487 LSKDEFV
+487 LTKDQFI
-494 TKQMPYILVG
+494 TKQMPYIMVW
-504 ATEDINAINEK
+504 ASEDVNAMKEK
-515 DKNTLMVLY
+515 DKNTLMMLY
-524 PIITNDPEVKPVNK
+524 PIITNDPEIKPVNK

-547 STGLKP
+547 ATWLKP
-553 NTVNSIFSY
+553 NTVNSIFDY
-562 TAQERI
+562 TPQERI

-578 GVEPKSLFKRT
+578 GAKPTSLFKRT
-589 DLDYY
+589 DIDFY
-594 TMWLY
+594 TVRLY
-599 MQKAENWELK
+599 MQKAEDGDLK
-609 DKILDKLNNLL
+609 DEILEKLSWLL
-620 LEMWEA
+620 LELWEW
-626 QPIAMNNEM
+626 QQMPWMNEM

-640 NIMMSQWQPSK
+640 NMMMAQWQPSK
-651 EELITRDKVNLDP
+651 DELITRDTVNLQP
-664 NMM
+664 NQM

>member
-1 MICYTKK
+1 
-8 KLHFEF
+8 
-14 SGYTTSWIY
+14 
-23 IAKLSMDKS
+23 MDKS

-37 IQREYALGLNYV
+37 IQREYNLGLNYV
-49 RPVRI
+49 RPARI

-61 KWNPQATKS
+61 KWNPQSTKS
-70 AKIININMIGN
+70 VKVININMIWN

-87 ASFFTNGVKCKF
+87 ASFFTNWPKCKF
-99 VSRTGWIWEE
+99 ISRQWWIWEE
-109 EAQNLNA
+109 EAQNLNS

-140 FGVGILNKTGFDHTT
+140 FGVGILNKTWFDHVT
-155 KTNTWRAINPLS
+155 KTNTWRCINPLS

-177 GQFDWKNY
+177 WQFDGKNY

-193 TNIHDIKGLYDK
+193 TNIHDVKNIYDK
-205 DAIDRWFAKQYNTED
+205 AAINRWFAKQYNTEN
-220 ELTREAYSNKAGTW
+220 ELTREAYQNKAGTW
-234 PIIVDEI
+234 PILVDEI

-253 TIIDWKK
+253 TIIDGKK

-277 LQPVTKEEKLDETL
+277 LKPVTKEEKLDETL
-291 IPRPVLLNY
+291 IPRPIMLDY

-331 LMKAKREALGWDFL
+331 LLKAKREATWWDFL

-362 DQRYLFIDENEIGT
+362 DQRLLFIDENEIGT

-395 WNMMSRLENEAKY
+395 WNMMSWLDNEAKY

-432 LQANANMQLS
+432 IQANANMQLS
-442 IKNTIKQRFYREYY
+442 VKSTIKQRFYRDYY

-469 GEEKR
+469 GEEKW
-474 VLLNTDFEWTGTS
+474 VLLNADFEWSGAS
-487 LSKDEFV
+487 LTKDQFI
-494 TKQMPYILVG
+494 TKQMPYIMVW
-504 ATEDINAINEK
+504 ASEDVNAMKEK
-515 DKNTLMVLY
+515 DKNTLMMLY
-524 PIITNDPEVKPVNK
+524 PIITNDPEIKPVNK

-547 STGLKP
+547 ATWLKP
-553 NTVNSIFSY
+553 NTVNSIFDY
-562 TAQERI
+562 TPQERI

-578 GVEPKSLFKRT
+578 GEKPRSLFKRT
-589 DLDYY
+589 DIDFY
-594 TMWLY
+594 TVRLY
-599 MQKAENWELK
+599 MQKAEDGDLK
-609 DKILDKLNNLL
+609 DEILQKLSWLL
-620 LEMWEA
+620 LELWEWS
-626 QPIAMNNEM
+626 QMPWMNEM

-640 NIMMSQWQPSK
+640 NMMMAQWQPSK
-651 EELITRDKVNLDP
+651 DELITRDTVNLQP
-664 NMM
+664 NQM

>member
-1 MICYTKK
+1 
-8 KLHFEF
+8 
-14 SGYTTSWIY
+14 
-23 IAKLSMDKS
+23 MDKS

-220 ELTREAYSNKAGTW
+220 ELTREAYSNKAWTW

-331 LMKAKREALGWDFL
+331 LMKAKREATGWDFL

-469 GEEKR
+469 WEEKR

-504 ATEDINAINEK
+504 ATEDINAMNEK

-524 PIITNDPEVKPVNK
+524 PIITNDPEIKPVNK

-599 MQKAENWELK
+599 MQKAEDWELK

-626 QPIAMNNEM
+626 QPMQMSNEM

-651 EELITRDKVNLDP
+651 DELITRDTVNLDP